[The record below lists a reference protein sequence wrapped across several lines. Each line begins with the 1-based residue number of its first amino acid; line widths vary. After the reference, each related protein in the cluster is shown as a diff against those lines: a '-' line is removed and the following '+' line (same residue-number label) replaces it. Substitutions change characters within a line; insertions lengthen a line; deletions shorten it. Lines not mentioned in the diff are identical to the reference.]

1 MRDLNM
7 KVKKKA
13 ISKGVKRGCPAI
25 RVRDA
30 CLLSKVEMMRGEAR
44 WKIKEAFTV
53 RVVLTRPL

>member
-1 MRDLNM
+1 M

-25 RVRDA
+25 RVGDA
-30 CLLSKVEMMRGEAR
+30 CLLSKVEMMRGEAS